1 MPAQQDGILIG
12 SMREF
17 LRASR
22 GKSQKDILTAFLHKV
37 ILAGHFSEAGSIL
50 VNFPEEKKL
59 RLFNP
64 GNLLTSNGYLREGEP
79 WQAEF
84 KYGEGIAGEAF
95 IQRDSITVADA
106 TGDPRFSTAEGQVP
120 ITSMICSPI
129 IFNDRSEPF
138 GIASFHNYNRANSF
152 SAESKT
158 YAEICVNV
166 LALAL
171 AASSEGLD
179 RKRPGQRRVFVGCAT
194 EDLPIA
200 RTIQNQLRRSAL
212 VQIWTQGAFKS
223 GGYVLETLLRLVK
236 EHDCAIFLL
245 TPNDVVDRRGAK
257 YLVARDNV
265 LFEAGL
271 FYSQL
276 GRGRTFL
283 IVPEVP
289 DLKLPSD
296 LDGLIKL
303 TYEPPNNPDDIELA
317 LGPVCNEII
326 DTLSKPLPPIA

>member
-1 MPAQQDGILIG
+1 MQAEQGGSLIG

-22 GKSQKDILTAFLHKV
+22 GKSRQDILEAFLHKV
-37 ILAGHFSEAGSIL
+37 IHAGHFSEAGSIL
-50 VNFPEEKKL
+50 VNDPEKKKL

-64 GNLLTSNGYLREGEP
+64 DNFLTKNGYLKEGEP

-84 KYGEGIAGEAF
+84 NYGEGIAGEAF
-95 IQRDSITVADA
+95 VKRDAITVPDA
-106 TGDPRFSTAEGQVP
+106 SSDPRFSTVEGQVP
-120 ITSMICSPI
+120 ITSMICTPI
-129 IFNDRSEPF
+129 IINDRNAPF
-138 GIASFHNYNRANSF
+138 GIASFHNYDQAKPF
-152 SAESKT
+152 SAESEAFADI
-158 YAEICVNV
+158 YVNV

-171 AASSEGLD
+171 AASAERPDS
-179 RKRPGQRRVFVGCAT
+179 KRTSQRRVFIGCAT
-194 EDLPIA
+194 EDLPVA
-200 RTIQNQLRRSAL
+200 RKIQNQLKKSAL

-236 EHDCAIFLL
+236 EYDCAIFLL
-245 TPNDVVDRRGAK
+245 TPTDIVERRGNK

-276 GRGRTFL
+276 GRTRTFL
-283 IVPEVP
+283 VVPDID

-303 TYEPPNNPDDIELA
+303 TYDPPDDPNDIELA

-326 DTLSKPLPPIA
+326 DILTKPLPPIG